1 MRVLI
6 DTHTFLWFING
17 DRQLSR
23 RAREIVEDPDNER
36 TISIVSLWEIA
47 IKVKIGKMRLTEP
60 FNVLIPA
67 ELNQNIID
75 VLDFN
80 IAHVSLVATLPSHS
94 SEPFDRALVAQA
106 IVERL
111 PVVSVDPD
119 FDAYSVDRLW

>member
-1 MRVLI
+1 MKVLI

-23 RAREIVEDPDNER
+23 RAREIIEDLGNER
-36 TISIVSLWEIA
+36 IISVISLWEIA
-47 IKVKIGKMRLTEP
+47 IKVKKDKMRLADP
-60 FNVLIPA
+60 FDVLIPA
-67 ELNQNIID
+67 ELNRNIID

-80 IAHVSLVATLPSHS
+80 IEHVSQVATLPLYS

-111 PVVSVDPD
+111 PVVSVDQV
-119 FDAYSVDRLW
+119 FDAYGVNRMW